1 MAVGKYSINNPLS
14 DILSIEGA
22 FVSSF
27 VSDMPPMVV
36 KVYLYLVY
44 VCNHPEIQMDS
55 IMQFAQ
61 ALNCSVSDI
70 SNSMEY
76 LSKKHLLNY
85 TIRPFSFEI
94 LSASTAS
101 KNTGLYNNDSLTA
114 YADYFAGIRALF
126 PEREILNSEY
136 DIARDWIEIFG
147 LSVETALMLIS
158 HCIQL
163 KDNKIKFSY
172 IDKVAQSWANDGIKT
187 IDKAEEFLMHEEAKK
202 HEVSKLLLHLGI
214 KRTPTVDEIT
224 LYRHWTEDFGFD
236 LKAIKAAC
244 HETTKSLNPSLA
256 YVNRILENLHALGLH
271 TEKQIKAYLAESD
284 TDRRLASVVLFEL
297 GEKSRAVT
305 QSHLL
310 AIKKFKDMGF
320 EAEILIFIARTMCQ
334 HGFHTFNKYI
344 SKLDELGLNRY
355 FTQEEISAFFNKDDN
370 KQQKQAKN
378 DFKGRNNTYGSDLYA
393 DVSKLEV

>member
-147 LSVETALMLIS
+147 LSV
-158 HCIQL
+158 
-163 KDNKIKFSY
+163 
-172 IDKVAQSWANDGIKT
+172 
-187 IDKAEEFLMHEEAKK
+187 
-202 HEVSKLLLHLGI
+202 
-214 KRTPTVDEIT
+214 
-224 LYRHWTEDFGFD
+224 
-236 LKAIKAAC
+236 
-244 HETTKSLNPSLA
+244 
-256 YVNRILENLHALGLH
+256 
-271 TEKQIKAYLAESD
+271 
-284 TDRRLASVVLFEL
+284 
-297 GEKSRAVT
+297 
-305 QSHLL
+305 
-310 AIKKFKDMGF
+310 
-320 EAEILIFIARTMCQ
+320 
-334 HGFHTFNKYI
+334 
-344 SKLDELGLNRY
+344 
-355 FTQEEISAFFNKDDN
+355 
-370 KQQKQAKN
+370 
-378 DFKGRNNTYGSDLYA
+378 
-393 DVSKLEV
+393 